1 MENIT
6 FSECIYSGSLW
17 GMLNEKILT
26 ITILAIFGC
35 SMLSKWAIRDVIN
48 KRVNKYTWFALVFF
62 SLTLL
67 FSGTLLEGKTP
78 DLLSEQCGSYAEIG
92 IKFIVKM
99 FDVFLL
105 GILLLT
111 TSFLMANRITE
122 GQEKRNVDIQNKIYH
137 QALSTRKILIII
149 ITTAL
154 ATNISTW
161 IVFSIIS

>member
-1 MENIT
+1 MEKIT
-6 FSECIYSGSLW
+6 FSECIYSGILW

-26 ITILAIFGC
+26 ITILAILGC

-48 KRVNKYTWFALVFF
+48 KRVNKYTWLALILL

-67 FSGTLLEGKTP
+67 FSGTLLEVKTP

-92 IKFIVKM
+92 IKFVVKV

-111 TSFLMANRITE
+111 TSFLMANIITE
-122 GQEKRNVDIQNKIYH
+122 GQEKRNFDIQNKIYH
-137 QALSTRKILIII
+137 QTLSTRKILIII

-161 IVFSIIS
+161 IVFSITN

>member
-6 FSECIYSGSLW
+6 FSECIYSGKLW
-17 GMLNEKILT
+17 EMLNEKILI

-35 SMLSKWAIRDVIN
+35 SILSNLAIRDVIN
-48 KRVNKYTWFALVFF
+48 KRVNKKTWFALIFF

-78 DLLSEQCGSYAEIG
+78 DLLPKQCGSYAEIG
-92 IKFIVKM
+92 IKFIVKI

-111 TSFLMANRITE
+111 TSFLMASRIAK
-122 GQEKRNVDIQNKIYH
+122 GQEKNNIDIQNKIYR
-137 QALSTRKILIII
+137 QTLSKRNVLIII

-154 ATNISTW
+154 ATNISSW
-161 IVFSIIS
+161 IVFYIIN

>member
-1 MENIT
+1 
-6 FSECIYSGSLW
+6 
-17 GMLNEKILT
+17 
-26 ITILAIFGC
+26 
-35 SMLSKWAIRDVIN
+35 
-48 KRVNKYTWFALVFF
+48 
-62 SLTLL
+62 
-67 FSGTLLEGKTP
+67 
-78 DLLSEQCGSYAEIG
+78 
-92 IKFIVKM
+92 IVKM

-149 ITTAL
+149 IATAL

-161 IVFSIIS
+161 IVFSIIN

>member
-48 KRVNKYTWFALVFF
+48 KRVNKYTWFALIFF

-67 FSGTLLEGKTP
+67 FSGTLLEGKAP
-78 DLLSEQCGSYAEIG
+78 NLLSKECGSYAEIG
-92 IKFIVKM
+92 IKFIVKV
-99 FDVFLL
+99 FDIFLL

-111 TSFLMANRITE
+111 TSFLMANRIAE
-122 GQEKRNVDIQNKIYH
+122 GQGKNNIDIQNKIYR
-137 QALSTRKILIII
+137 QTLSKRNILIII

-154 ATNISTW
+154 ATNISSW
-161 IVFSIIS
+161 IVFSIIN